1 MTPPKQRILLS
12 HTLEQLSKHLDL
24 LSEQIF
30 HVEEALGK
38 ELATK
43 DASHSVSI
51 TKFQSLD
58 FARQSLE
65 DAALLLNALGK
76 DPNAKIQLMQ
86 RPDTTVELK
95 LESTRRLM
103 DQTYEVLPTSDT
115 GDLDLF

>member
-1 MTPPKQRILLS
+1 MASKQQRILLS
-12 HTLEQLSKHLDL
+12 HTLEQLSKHLEL

-43 DASHSVSI
+43 NESHSMSI

-76 DPNAKIQLMQ
+76 DPNANIQLLQ
-86 RPDTTVELK
+86 RPDATVELK

-103 DQTYEVLPTSDT
+103 DQTYEVLPSPDS